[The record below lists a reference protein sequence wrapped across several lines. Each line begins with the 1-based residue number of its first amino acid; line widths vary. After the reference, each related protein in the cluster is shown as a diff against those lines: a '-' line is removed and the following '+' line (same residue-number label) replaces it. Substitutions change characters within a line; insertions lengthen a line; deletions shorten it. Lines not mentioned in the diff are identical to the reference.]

1 MRIVRFV
8 LVLSMLVAI
17 VGCQIPQPAELASSG
32 TITPQAE
39 QTEPP
44 SSSAQ
49 AGADPTPVPPSPPQ
63 ETQAPEAE
71 SSSPEPPVSGVE
83 DEHGQLLFALA
94 ADLGRLDSYRLR
106 HVWTFDWSEDG
117 QSGSTEVLVE
127 YVADPYVERV
137 VITRDGQPLG
147 QELIRQGDV
156 TYMLTPE
163 GWRATKS
170 AAALFPPESDPR
182 LGMLPYVAGAT
193 AEFVGEEEV
202 DGLKVKHYR
211 YAQDELFF
219 GDYYTQTAQALADV
233 WVATEHDVYVKAILQ
248 WEGNTPD
255 MGDGQFALESRVT
268 DINHP
273 IVITPP
279 EGVSPPQIP
288 DDVVMMRDASE
299 IALVEDIVYYQTR
312 SAPSEVADYYKAMMP
327 MRGWTLEFDS
337 RDEQDKQ
344 APPQGLQPISMRF
357 RKENRVLNMSMQP
370 GVTTLVIFAVIA
382 D

>member
-1 MRIVRFV
+1 MRIVKLL
-8 LVLSMLVAI
+8 LVLTVLMSV
-17 VGCQIPQPAELASSG
+17 VGCQIPQPTDLASAT
-32 TITPQAE
+32 TIAP
-39 QTEPP
+39 QTEQGDASLP
-44 SSSAQ
+44 
-49 AGADPTPVPPSPPQ
+49 AGDTAADPTQAPPSTSPQ
-63 ETQAPEAE
+63 TKAPEAE
-71 SSSPEPPVSGVE
+71 ARPPELPVVGVE
-83 DEHGQLLFALA
+83 DEQGRLLYALA
-94 ADLGRLDSYRLR
+94 ADLSRLDSYRLR
-106 HVWTFDWSEDG
+106 HTWTFSWSKDG

-127 YVADPYVERV
+127 YVADPYTERV

-147 QELIRQGDV
+147 QEVIRQGDV

-170 AAALFPPESDPR
+170 GAALFPPESDPR

-193 AEFVGEEEV
+193 AEFVGEEEI
-202 DGLKVKHYR
+202 DGLIVKHYR

-219 GDYYTQTAQALADV
+219 GDYYSQMDQALADV
-233 WVATEHDVYVKAILQ
+233 WVSTEHGFYVKATLQ
-248 WEGNTPD
+248 WEGSTPD
-255 MGDGQFALESRVT
+255 MGEGRFALESRVT
-268 DINHP
+268 DINQP

-299 IALVEDIVYYQTR
+299 IALVEDLVYYQTR

-337 RDEQDKQ
+337 RDEEAEQ
-344 APPQGLQPISMRF
+344 APPQELQPIAMRF
-357 RKENRVLNMSMQP
+357 RKENRVLNISMQP
-370 GVTTLVIFAVIA
+370 GPTTLVIFAVVA